1 MTMHGT
7 LHPKSDID
15 RVYLSREMARSEFIS
30 CEECIRMEEN
40 NLGRYVGNSVEPLLQ
55 GMKAA
60 ETIEYNDTVN
70 KKEFKQSW
78 MRERKEQC
86 KNKRMY
92 GQFVGEIPE
101 TTDEK
106 ETWHW
111 LRKAD
116 VKVET
121 EAMLCK
127 NSNANKIFE
136 TQDETPQ

>member
-1 MTMHGT
+1 
-7 LHPKSDID
+7 
-15 RVYLSREMARSEFIS
+15 
-30 CEECIRMEEN
+30 MEGKI
-40 NLGRYVGNSVEPLLQ
+40 LGWYVRNAFEPLIE
-55 GMKAA
+55 GVKAA

-78 MRERKEQC
+78 MRERKEQW

-92 GQFVGEIPE
+92 GQFVGETPE

>member
-1 MTMHGT
+1 
-7 LHPKSDID
+7 
-15 RVYLSREMARSEFIS
+15 
-30 CEECIRMEEN
+30 
-40 NLGRYVGNSVEPLLQ
+40 
-55 GMKAA
+55 
-60 ETIEYNDTVN
+60 
-70 KKEFKQSW
+70 
-78 MRERKEQC
+78 
-86 KNKRMY
+86 MY